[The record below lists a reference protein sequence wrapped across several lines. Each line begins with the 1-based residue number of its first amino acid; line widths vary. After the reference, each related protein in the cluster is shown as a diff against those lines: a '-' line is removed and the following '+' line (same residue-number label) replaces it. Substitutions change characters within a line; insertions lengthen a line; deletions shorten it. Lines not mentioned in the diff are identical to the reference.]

1 MSKNQLKLPRTG
13 IEQPFMKEIPHFIE
27 AHREFERIAVVNV
40 SETFDIIS
48 LLNFQML
55 ALADITSG
63 TRGTREWNVD

>member
-1 MSKNQLKLPRTG
+1 
-13 IEQPFMKEIPHFIE
+13 MKEIPHFIE